1 MFNNWNN
8 PNFPYNQGYYDPY
21 TGQFYNHPPH
31 VNGNN
36 NTRTELKVAPINLN
50 LTLNKSDNFTIK
62 QPSKIYH
69 TTSGQVIVPEININV
84 TFNNNN
90 HVHTHQGYFRNNSDN
105 FYNKRNEKPSY
116 KKKNNYNKRRY
127 NQDNYRKKTY
137 GKTFEKASGP
147 STDFSKVLPPSA
159 KMIEIDLKSLG
170 TSKNPFEQIIKKM
183 LGLDTINEED
193 KKLEAPL
200 SKELNF
206 DLEKEYDELPFEVK
220 DLDGLISLADL
231 YDKDKPH
238 MYGFNMKR
246 LSMIRQSLVN
256 LNDIIG
262 MKNVK
267 TNISNKIITYLQG
280 LGDLDDMNH
289 IVIQAPPGYGKT
301 MLAFHLS
308 EIFYKLGL
316 IKSTGEKKEKVYE
329 HPFTGEKIDFP
340 FIVAKRKDLIGQYV
354 GHTAP
359 KVEKVVEQ
367 ALGGVLFIDEA
378 YSLGSSSKESYS
390 DEAINTLNQLLS
402 EKAGQFI
409 CIIAGYKHQLQQ
421 SFFTNPGL
429 QRRFRMVFEIEK
441 YTDTELALIFNKMV
455 NDKGWKLNDKIKTD
469 NLEKLS
475 SFIKENR
482 IMFKYCGGDMET
494 FLQNVRDA
502 HSLRV
507 FGKHP
512 KTKKIITMEDLK
524 NGFKLFE
531 QSNDRSSDIISQRIL
546 NSIYC

>member
-8 PNFPYNQGYYDPY
+8 PNFPYYQGYYNPY
-21 TGQFYNHPPH
+21 AGQFFNNPLH
-31 VNGNN
+31 VNRYDNSIK
-36 NTRTELKVAPINLN
+36 TEVKVAPINLN

-69 TTSGQVIVPEININV
+69 TSSGQVIVPEINIDI
-84 TFNNNN
+84 TFKNNNN
-90 HVHTHQGYFRNNSDN
+90 IHTHQGYFRKSSGKFNSK
-105 FYNKRNEKPSY
+105 KRNEKPFY
-116 KKKNNYNKRRY
+116 KKKDGYNKGKN
-127 NQDNYRKKTY
+127 NQDNFKKKTH
-137 GKTFEKASGP
+137 GKTFEKASGTSP
-147 STDFSKVLPPSA
+147 LLPPGT
-159 KMIEIDLKSLG
+159 KMIEIDLKSLDN
-170 TSKNPFEQIIKKM
+170 SKIPFEQIIKKM
-183 LGLDTINEED
+183 LGLDTNNQVER
-193 KKLEAPL
+193 KLEAPL

-206 DLEKEYDELPFEVK
+206 DLEKEYDDLPFAVK

-246 LSMIRQSLVN
+246 LSIIRQSLVK

-262 MKNVK
+262 MKSVK

-301 MLAFHLS
+301 MLGFHLS

-367 ALGGVLFIDEA
+367 AIGGVLFIDEA
-378 YSLGSSSKESYS
+378 YSLGSKSKESFS

-429 QRRFRMVFEIEK
+429 QRRFRMVFEIDK

-455 NDKGWKLNDKIKTD
+455 SDKGWKLNDKIKTD
-469 NLEKLS
+469 NMEKLS

-507 FGKHP
+507 FGEHP
-512 KTKKIITMEDLK
+512 KIKKIINTEDLK

-531 QSNDRSSDIISQRIL
+531 QSTDRSNDIVTQRIL
-546 NSIYC
+546 NSLYY